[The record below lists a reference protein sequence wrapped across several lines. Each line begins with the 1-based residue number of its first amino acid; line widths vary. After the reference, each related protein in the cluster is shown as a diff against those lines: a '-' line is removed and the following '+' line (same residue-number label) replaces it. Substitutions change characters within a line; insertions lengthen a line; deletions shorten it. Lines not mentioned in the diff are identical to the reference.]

1 MLLSPGE
8 MLPELPSSP
17 SPDKTV
23 LRLKSAWKGKVTRE
37 KGKKGGKE
45 GEEREGRRENKEY

>member
-17 SPDKTV
+17 SPDKTI